1 MKLVQRF
8 DEILEKISRWG
19 LITCLLTI
27 LGLAVMSILLRWSG
41 ISFMWLEPLTRHLVF
56 LSAFLGGSLATSKDV
71 HIKVDL
77 LTKLLEK
84 SDSVIIHWLHKNI
97 ISLFCFI
104 TVLAL
109 YKSAY
114 DFFLSE
120 KEYGAPALLG
130 LHSSVLVAIIPF
142 GIGLIALRFLNQLI
156 LGILKGDPRGRS
168 HV

>member
-1 MKLVQRF
+1 MF
-8 DEILEKISRWG
+8 DDVLEKISRWG
-19 LITCLLTI
+19 LISCLLAI
-27 LGLAVMSILLRWSG
+27 LTLAVGAIFLRWSG
-41 ISFMWLEPLTRHLVF
+41 KSFMWLEPLTRHLVF

-77 LTKLLEK
+77 LTKLVER
-84 SDSVIIHWLHKNI
+84 SNSVVLHWLHKNI

-104 TVLAL
+104 TVTAL
-109 YKSAY
+109 FKSSW

-120 KEYGAPALLG
+120 KEYGAPSLLG
-130 LHSSVLVAIIPF
+130 FHSSVFVAIIPI
-142 GIGLIALRFLNQLI
+142 GMGLITLRFLNLLL

>member
-1 MKLVQRF
+1 MKYIQRF
-8 DEILEKISRWG
+8 DDVLEKISRWG

-27 LGLAVMSILLRWSG
+27 LGLAVTSIFLRWGG

-77 LTKLLEK
+77 LTKLVEK
-84 SDSVIIHWLHKNI
+84 SDSVILHWLHKNI

-104 TVLAL
+104 VVLAL
-109 YKSAY
+109 SKSAY

-130 LHSSVLVAIIPF
+130 LHSSVLVAIIPL
-142 GIGLIALRFLNQLI
+142 GLGLITLRFFNLLI